1 MTHFDAVAVP
11 PSITVKDLPVSTFV
25 AGGVGV
31 AFPTLQPADVARIS
45 RVLKARRPT
54 LTERR
59 TDDLVAALG
68 RVGAR
73 FLESDDPIRQEALAL
88 LPPTSG
94 LSREMAEVV
103 LDGMARD
110 WTEERL
116 RTLLETEFADAGALD
131 GFVTVRGRRAM
142 AVGPALCVQV
152 VAGSVPGVGVGALLR
167 SLLVKAP
174 TLLKPGRG
182 DVVLPVL
189 FARALRADDARLADA
204 LAITYWPGGSQDL
217 ERAALA
223 EAEFVVGYGSDETVN
238 ALRSHASVT
247 TRFVGYHHRVSVGA
261 VGVEALTKAQA
272 DRTATDVALA
282 VALFDQRGC
291 VSPQVIYVEESGAV
305 CASDFTERLAVALG
319 DIETRLPGGRLG
331 MEEASALQQ
340 LRGTAELLAASG
352 SSELHHGGSGA
363 AWTVILETEA
373 GPTVSGAGRV
383 VRVLPFRDVGHLVS
397 LLEPLAGHL
406 QTLGVAGFG
415 DRLEALA
422 ACGGRVGVARVA
434 PFGSVAFP
442 PPWWRHDGRGPL
454 TDLVRWVELG

>member
-1 MTHFDAVAVP
+1 MTRFDAVAVP
-11 PSITVKDLPVSTFV
+11 AQIPVADLPVSTFV
-25 AGGVGV
+25 VGGIEV
-31 AFPTLQPADVARIS
+31 AFPILQAADVAHVSEALR
-45 RVLKARRPT
+45 ARRPI

-68 RVGAR
+68 RAGAR
-73 FLESDDPIRQEALAL
+73 FLDTGDPIRGEALAL

-116 RTLLETEFADAGALD
+116 RKLLDTEFADAGALD
-131 GFVTVRGRRAM
+131 AFVTVRGRRAM

-189 FARALRADDARLADA
+189 FARALRGEDADLADA
-204 LAITYWPGGSQDL
+204 LAITYWPGGSEDL
-217 ERAALA
+217 ERVALGYA
-223 EAEFVVGYGSDETVN
+223 EVAVVYGSDETVST
-238 ALRSHASVT
+238 LRSHTPVT
-247 TRFVGYHHRVSVGA
+247 ARFIGYHHRVSVGA
-261 VGVEALTKAQA
+261 VGTEALTEALA
-272 DRTATDVALA
+272 DRTATEVALA

-291 VSPQVIYVEESGAV
+291 VSPQVVYVEDSGEV
-305 CASDFTERLAVALG
+305 CVSDFTERLAVALRY
-319 DIETRLPGGRLG
+319 IETRLPGGRLG
-331 MEEASALQQ
+331 MEEASTLQQ

-352 SSELHHGGSGA
+352 ANELYHGGSEA
-363 AWTVILETEA
+363 TWTVILETEA
-373 GPTVSGAGRV
+373 GPAVSCAGRV
-383 VRVLPFRDVGHLVS
+383 VRVLPFGDLRQLPN

-415 DRLEALA
+415 DRLDALA
-422 ACGGRVGVARVA
+422 AECGRVGVVRVA
-434 PFGSVAFP
+434 PFGSVALP
-442 PPWWRHDGRGPL
+442 PPWWYHDGRRPL

>member
-1 MTHFDAVAVP
+1 MTRFDAVAVP
-11 PSITVKDLPVSTFV
+11 TAVPVADLPLSTFA
-25 AGGVGV
+25 AGGVEV
-31 AFPTLQPADVARIS
+31 SFPILQAADVAR
-45 RVLKARRPT
+45 VAQALKARSPI
-54 LTERR
+54 LKERR

-68 RVGAR
+68 RAGAR
-73 FLESDDPIRQEALAL
+73 FLDADDPIRREALAL

-116 RTLLETEFADAGALD
+116 RTLLETEFADAGVLD
-131 GFVTVRGRRAM
+131 DFVTVRGRRAM
-142 AVGPALCVQV
+142 AVGPALCVEV
-152 VAGSVPGVGVGALLR
+152 VAGSVPGVGVAALLR

-189 FARALRADDARLADA
+189 FARALRIEDADLADA
-204 LAITYWPGGSQDL
+204 LAITYWLGGSEDL
-217 ERAALA
+217 ERVALA
-223 EAEFVVGYGSDETVN
+223 DAEVAVVYGSDETVST
-238 ALRSHASVT
+238 LRSHTPVT
-247 TRFVGYHHRVSVGA
+247 ARFVGYHHRVSVGA
-261 VGVEALTKAQA
+261 VGAEALTETRA

-291 VSPQVIYVEESGAV
+291 VSPQVIYLEDSGEV
-305 CASDFTERLAVALG
+305 CVSDFTERLAAALG

-331 MEEASALQQ
+331 VDEASALQQ

-352 SSELHHGGSGA
+352 STELYHGGSEA
-363 AWTVILETEA
+363 TWTVILETEA

-383 VRVLPFRDVGHLVS
+383 VRVRPFGELRLLPS

-406 QTLGVAGFG
+406 QTLGLAGFG

-422 ACGGRVGVARVA
+422 AECGRVGVARVA

-442 PPWWRHDGRGPL
+442 PPWWHHDGRGPL